1 MNKLNE
7 VFSKIYVVSFE
18 GSSRLQS
25 LSDRLSGVDYEVVYG
40 PNKND
45 LNRDDLIRQG
55 YVAASPPI
63 NYPISVF
70 ACTFTHIEIYKKI
83 REQKLSNVLILEDDN
98 LMLTENLDYLVECH
112 KNLPDDWDLF
122 FIGLYNTNYDYK
134 NILPRNYKNL
144 MYKGDGIYPLEGS
157 NAYAINNKF
166 LDIVLPL
173 QENPYTFRG
182 PEYWSLFNRFNYFSL
197 VEQVLPAIDTKNYKF
212 NDGII
217 KITELGDRG

>member
-7 VFSKIYVVSFE
+7 IFSKIYVVSFE

-25 LSDRLSGVDYEVVYG
+25 LSKRLLGVDYEVVYG
-40 PNKND
+40 PNKKD
-45 LNRDDLIRQG
+45 LNREDLIEQG
-55 YVAASPPI
+55 YIAALPPI

-83 REQKLSNVLILEDDN
+83 KEQGLTNVLILEDDN
-98 LMLTENLDYLVECH
+98 LMLTENIDYLVECH
-112 KNLPDDWDLF
+112 KNLPQNWDLF

-134 NILPRNYKNL
+134 YILSKNYKNL
-144 MYKGDGIYPLEGS
+144 MYEGDGRYPLEGS

-173 QENPYTFRG
+173 QLDPHTFRG
-182 PEYWSLFNRFNYFSL
+182 PEYWSLFDRLNYYAL
-197 VEQVLPAIDTKNYKF
+197 VDQVLPAIDSKNYKF
-212 NDGII
+212 DDGII
-217 KITELGDRG
+217 KITELGSR